1 MLIWRL
7 QSKIQINWVTRQTVV
22 GFSEYLNFIKIHI
35 RLHNRFDPHC
45 VSKLAALGLVLL
57 NVPIESFLTLMD
69 DLPLM
74 TTTLESRP
82 ANEGDFLLVN

>member
-1 MLIWRL
+1 MDLTPIVSRSL
-7 QSKIQINWVTRQTVV
+7 Q
-22 GFSEYLNFIKIHI
+22 L
-35 RLHNRFDPHC
+35 
-45 VSKLAALGLVLL
+45 LGVVLL